1 MHSDVMTTDRLKETG
16 REGASAP
23 SPFSS
28 DGRTDGRTDRQLKRK
43 RKVGIGEFSH
53 LKCSL

>member
-16 REGASAP
+16 REGASV
-23 SPFSS
+23 SFQFR
-28 DGRTDGRTDRQLKRK
+28 RTDGRTDRQLKRK